1 MKIAQIQNKN
11 GGLNKPPISESGINA
26 RVNNAIMSSTNSTNE
41 EVNTFIKYSVP
52 RYYKS
57 PTVFCDENKECP
69 MSKKEIC
76 QAITENFI
84 VRNNIIAAIL
94 NTLPKKS
101 VVKEEDGSEN
111 IVYDGGL
118 CYQKFKNLFLC
129 KVCVPLNYRDL
140 QNKDTKDI
148 LKFIL
153 QKSEFLTNKECDD
166 NKGYF
171 LKLDLQKKAALIRKT
186 KEIKSETDLLLN
198 PQIKFN
204 LFYLECTDKLKNSYF
219 NNLDA
224 LLQILIKMQ
233 NIPIIN
239 NATLNLLGE
248 ETKNIINNMYNLC
261 NFYYVF
267 AIIALINADTS
278 TDLPEEKISLED
290 DFSTILGKNKVNTA
304 KEISPNAKSN
314 KPVNKNNG
322 SSVKSN
328 NRENKK

>member
-1 MKIAQIQNKN
+1 M
-11 GGLNKPPISESGINA
+11 
-26 RVNNAIMSSTNSTNE
+26 
-41 EVNTFIKYSVP
+41 
-52 RYYKS
+52 
-57 PTVFCDENKECP
+57 
-69 MSKKEIC
+69 
-76 QAITENFI
+76 
-84 VRNNIIAAIL
+84 
-94 NTLPKKS
+94 
-101 VVKEEDGSEN
+101 
-111 IVYDGGL
+111 
-118 CYQKFKNLFLC
+118 
-129 KVCVPLNYRDL
+129 
-140 QNKDTKDI
+140 
-148 LKFIL
+148 
-153 QKSEFLTNKECDD
+153 
-166 NKGYF
+166 
-171 LKLDLQKKAALIRKT
+171 IRKT

-322 SSVKSN
+322 
-328 NRENKK
+328 ENKK